1 LYQGRD
7 LQPTLDLRA
16 VLKGVL
22 QEHLLVPYDAVES
35 SVFPDSGSAKA
46 LKGLIRT

>member
-1 LYQGRD
+1 
-7 LQPTLDLRA
+7 

-22 QEHLLVPYDAVES
+22 QEHLLVPCRDVES

-46 LKGLIRT
+46 LKGLIRA